1 MAFPVTL
8 KGVSYSESDFVGP
21 TYSSKV
27 RQFFTDCLSAT
38 NNVFSQSLDLT
49 FSDPSFT
56 VSMQGMRN
64 ACVGDFIGVSSWE
77 YELIGSEESLVHGD
91 TLIGVITS
99 LGTFTDNSSGG
110 YRSVTFAKVASTGS
124 GGLRYYTVFTGTAG
138 LLYSFTGSDG
148 VQKGGTGATTASDAL
163 KNLRLGD
170 SSVRTKEL
178 YEDFVGTCG
187 NSLPESR
194 GSFSSSMVY
203 CQGTGN
209 GKITFNDNLGSLVN
223 MTGDTAGVAIMKVS
237 SVGDT
242 CKILLSDKPVTAPYT
257 GKMLRFR
264 IYLPIGNTP
273 SDKYEF
279 RVGLNFSNA
288 IGEDVIVG
296 SCVSFEYDSIRRCY
310 SPAGAGS
317 ETSSYFTVAGVD
329 VNSDYYGYWVDI
341 EVKYTETVSVKPN
354 VSITSESGAYKQLV
368 ISGLGTGSPY
378 VGTPGVSLKKVSGS
392 AEITA
397 VVDYIHMC
405 APATR

>member
-8 KGVSYSESDFVGP
+8 KGVSYSESDFVGS

-38 NNVFSQSLDLT
+38 NNVFSQNLSLT

-99 LGTFTDNSSGG
+99 LGAFTDNSSGG
-110 YRSVTFAKVASTGS
+110 LRSVTFTKLVSTGS
-124 GGLRYYTVFTGTAG
+124 GGAYSYTVFTGTAG
-138 LLYSFTGSDG
+138 LLYSFTGADG
-148 VQKGGTGATTASDAL
+148 IQKGGTGATTASDAL
-163 KNLRLGD
+163 KNLRLGN

-187 NSLPESR
+187 NSIPETRSNL
-194 GSFSSSMVY
+194 SSSMVY

-209 GKITFNDNLGSLVN
+209 GRITFNDNLGSLVN

-237 SVGDT
+237 SPGDT
-242 CKILLSDKPVTAPYT
+242 CKILLSDKPVTAPYD
-257 GKMLRFR
+257 GKALRFR
-264 IYLPIGNTP
+264 VYLPIENTS

-279 RVGLNFSNA
+279 RAGLNFSNS
-288 IGEDVIVG
+288 IENDVIVG
-296 SCVSFEYDSIRRCY
+296 SSISFEYDSIRRYY
-310 SPAGAGS
+310 SIGGG
-317 ETSSYFTVAGVD
+317 ETSSYVTVPWVD

-341 EVKYTETVSVKPN
+341 EVTYTETLYIRPN
-354 VSITSESGAYKQLV
+354 LLITSESGAYKQIVLTT
-368 ISGLGTGSPY
+368 LGTGSPY

-392 AEITA
+392 SEITA

-405 APATR
+405 APVTR

>member
-21 TYSSKV
+21 AYSSKV

-38 NNVFSQSLDLT
+38 NNVFSQSLNLT

-56 VSMQGMRN
+56 VSLQGMRN

-77 YELIGSEESLVHGD
+77 YQLIGSEESLVHGD

-99 LGTFTDNSSGG
+99 LGAFTDDSSGG
-110 YRSVTFAKVASTGS
+110 SRSVTFAKLVSTGS
-124 GGLRYYTVFTGTAG
+124 GGSYSYTVFTGTAG
-138 LLYSFTGSDG
+138 LLYSFTGDDG
-148 VQKGGTGATTASDAL
+148 IQKGGTGATTASDAL

-178 YEDFVGTCG
+178 YEDFVGVCG
-187 NSLPESR
+187 NSVPESR
-194 GSFSSSMVY
+194 GTLSSSMVY
-203 CQGTGN
+203 CQSTGS
-209 GKITFNDNLGSLVN
+209 GRITFNDNLGSLVN
-223 MTGDTAGVAIMKVS
+223 MSGDTAGVAIMKVS

-242 CKILLSDKPVTAPYT
+242 CKILLSDRPVTAPYNN
-257 GKMLRFR
+257 KLLRFR
-264 IYLPIGNTP
+264 IYLPIGNTA

-279 RVGLNFSNA
+279 RAGLNFSNS
-288 IGEDVIVG
+288 IVEDVIVG
-296 SCVSFEYDSIRRCY
+296 SCISFEYDIIRHYYSI
-310 SPAGAGS
+310 GAG
-317 ETSSYFTVAGVD
+317 ETSSYVTVAGVD

-341 EVKYTETVSVKPN
+341 EVKYTETSFVKPN
-354 VSITSESGAYKQLV
+354 VLITSESGAYKQTV
-368 ISGLGTGSPY
+368 ISSLGTDPSH

-405 APATR
+405 APVTR